1 MKSVLTWKMAPHNL
15 QEADLRELLHD
26 LRSPLAA
33 IEGIALLAIRSRQEG
48 AGDQVERWSSVLG
61 ATDDMYRL
69 VENAL
74 ISGASST
81 FRCGDTKSFDVA
93 QLIRKIEGQWISKFR
108 VAGVHLETRLSFS
121 ECVVTGSLLLL
132 QRAITNLVENALA
145 HAVRGDLVVL
155 SAEPSSYCVL
165 TAVANVHA
173 GLTQDEANSFSEVG
187 TGEPW
192 AGIKFGI
199 GLTAARRIAEKLGGR
214 MEIESQI
221 GRAHV

>member
-1 MKSVLTWKMAPHNL
+1 MLF
-15 QEADLRELLHD
+15 
-26 LRSPLAA
+26 RS
-33 IEGIALLAIRSRQEG
+33 
-48 AGDQVERWSSVLG
+48 
-61 ATDDMYRL
+61 
-69 VENAL
+69 
-74 ISGASST
+74 
-81 FRCGDTKSFDVA
+81 
-93 QLIRKIEGQWISKFR
+93 
-108 VAGVHLETRLSFS
+108 
-121 ECVVTGSLLLL
+121 VVTGSLLLL

-214 MEIESQI
+214 MEIESRPQGWWTGI
-221 GRAHV
+221 YLPFESIAGSKAKVDGSSALSE